1 MSQGCITPWQQ
12 SGAKHNRRYNHEDT
26 MKTVIKT
33 VATILIIG
41 LSASFAQ
48 AEVLCKDVTAKKP
61 VEEAK
66 AAAVKAGYADITKM
80 DEEDGCYE
88 AKGLNADGS
97 KFEVYIHPTTLEI
110 VKVKKED

>member
-1 MSQGCITPWQQ
+1 MRISVLTAAACIALFT
-12 SGAKHNRRYNHEDT
+12 T
-26 MKTVIKT
+26 
-33 VATILIIG
+33 
-41 LSASFAQ
+41 SAM
-48 AEVLCKDVTAKKP
+48 AEELCKDIKEKKT

-80 DEEDGCYE
+80 DEEDGCFE
-88 AKGLNADGS
+88 AKGMNADGS

>member
-1 MSQGCITPWQQ
+1 MKLSHFFFASCVALI
-12 SGAKHNRRYNHEDT
+12 AT
-26 MKTVIKT
+26 MQT
-33 VATILIIG
+33 
-41 LSASFAQ
+41 SFA
-48 AEVLCKDVTAKKP
+48 AELCLDVKERKT
-61 VEEAK
+61 VEEAR
-66 AAAVKAGYADITKM
+66 AVAVAAGYIDITKM

>member
-1 MSQGCITPWQQ
+1 MNIKIT
-12 SGAKHNRRYNHEDT
+12 ALL
-26 MKTVIKT
+26 
-33 VATILIIG
+33 AILAVGI
-41 LSASFAQ
+41 SASVVQ
-48 AEVLCKDVTAKKP
+48 AEDLCTDVKEKKSID
-61 VEEAK
+61 EAK

>member
-1 MSQGCITPWQQ
+1 MIIRKMALAAGTLAALSSTTFAAELCTGVTT
-12 SGAKHNRRYNHEDT
+12 R
-26 MKTVIKT
+26 KTV
-33 VATILIIG
+33 
-41 LSASFAQ
+41 
-48 AEVLCKDVTAKKP
+48 D
-61 VEEAK
+61 EAK
-66 AAAVKAGYADITKM
+66 AVAVAAGYTDITKM

>member
-1 MSQGCITPWQQ
+1 MRMIT
-12 SGAKHNRRYNHEDT
+12 AA
-26 MKTVIKT
+26 
-33 VATILIIG
+33 ATLV
-41 LSASFAQ
+41 LLAMPSFA
-48 AEVLCKDVTAKKP
+48 EELCKDVTERKS
-61 VEEAK
+61 VDEAR

-80 DEEDGCYE
+80 DEEDGCFE

>member
-1 MSQGCITPWQQ
+1 MKLKTFLCAGIVTCAIAAPAAFATDLCIDV
-12 SGAKHNRRYNHEDT
+12 KER
-26 MKTVIKT
+26 KT
-33 VATILIIG
+33 
-41 LSASFAQ
+41 
-48 AEVLCKDVTAKKP
+48 

-66 AAAVKAGYADITKM
+66 AAAVAAGYADITKM